1 MYILY
6 MSITSKKNISM
17 LKELLV
23 DHPLKK
29 LNEQEFDMLFDKE
42 IKRLHQNRFSYRSNL
57 INMNKELLNTFQKI
71 GISVLQKEQ
80 ERKKREEMQNQTMHQ
95 QFTNKRRLERK
106 RQQETSNFEKRL
118 NDTKAAFDKAM
129 VGKRPEEID
138 FTDKVQDK
146 PIQSSQLDVTM
157 SEREA
162 ELAAIMKQQTKSK
175 DVEKWLT
182 GSNNEKPNNVV
193 NLKIDHASNIPVSVE
208 PIPVKP
214 ILKSRIDDRRVR
226 FNVNELSN
234 SNTKQESNIKQESDN
249 DDLAF
254 FQKLKLKTENNP
266 SSNIFGKEVRDIL
279 KTISENQ
286 MTIIQELKKLNQGF
300 SDNLERNN
308 KISLVEN
315 TVTKLVRDD
324 FEAI

>member
-1 MYILY
+1 
-6 MSITSKKNISM
+6 
-17 LKELLV
+17 
-23 DHPLKK
+23 
-29 LNEQEFDMLFDKE
+29 
-42 IKRLHQNRFSYRSNL
+42 
-57 INMNKELLNTFQKI
+57 MNKT
-71 GISVLQKEQ
+71 
-80 ERKKREEMQNQTMHQ
+80 
-95 QFTNKRRLERK
+95 
-106 RQQETSNFEKRL
+106 
-118 NDTKAAFDKAM
+118 
-129 VGKRPEEID
+129 
-138 FTDKVQDK
+138 
-146 PIQSSQLDVTM
+146 SQLDVTM

-162 ELAAIMKQQTKSK
+162 ELAAIMNQQTKSK

-193 NLKIDHASNIPVSVE
+193 NLKIDHASNIPVRVE

-214 ILKSRIDDRRVR
+214 ILKSRNSNDDRRVR

-286 MTIIQELKKLNQGF
+286 KTIIQELKKLNQGF

>member
-6 MSITSKKNISM
+6 MSITSEKNISM
-17 LKELLV
+17 LKELLE

-29 LNEQEFDMLFDKE
+29 LNEQEFNILFDNE
-42 IKRLHQNRFSYRSNL
+42 IKRLHQNRFNYRSNL
-57 INMNKELLNTFQKI
+57 ISMNKELLNTFQKI
-71 GISVLQKEQ
+71 AVTVLQKEQ
-80 ERKKREEMQNQTMHQ
+80 ERKKREEIKNQTMHE

-106 RQQETSNFEKRL
+106 RQREKSSFQKRL
-118 NDTKAAFDKAM
+118 SDTKAAFDKAM

-138 FTDKVQDK
+138 FKDKVQDQ
-146 PIQSSQLDVTM
+146 PIKSSQLDITM

-162 ELAAIMKQQTKSK
+162 ELAAIMQQQSKSK

-182 GSNNEKPNNVV
+182 GNNNRKPSNVV
-193 NLKIDHASNIPVSVE
+193 NLKIDHYSNVPVSVE

-214 ILKSRIDDRRVR
+214 ILKSRNSNDDRRVR
-226 FNVNELSN
+226 FNVNEISN
-234 SNTKQESNIKQESDN
+234 SNTKIESDN